1 VSNRRRLQSRLE
13 ELLKQYD
20 KQIEQTFLQAIRARV
35 NSINLAQLTKAIE
48 ERDFNRAV
56 SIAGITRAD
65 LFPFDSSVSA
75 AYAAA
80 GQSIPA
86 AAPAFAVAFGF
97 DGRATRAEQWARN
110 NVGGLVTGIVDEQVI
125 MLREIIGDQ
134 LAAGINPKKIALE
147 IAGPM
152 VNGSRQGG
160 FIGLSR
166 PQAGY
171 LFNARNELAN
181 LDSGYFKRVLRD
193 KRFDS
198 LVRKAIASGKPLAQA
213 DIDRIAARYS
223 DRLLRHRAETIA
235 RTESIT
241 ALRAGRREGV
251 QQGIEAGSIARDA
264 IKRVWNSTGDNR
276 TRQDHRV
283 VNGQTVNGMDE
294 AFTLP
299 DGSRMLFPGD
309 KSLGAPAAQTVN
321 CRCYDEYVVD
331 WLRG

>member
-1 VSNRRRLQSRLE
+1 MSNRRRLQSRLE

>member
-1 VSNRRRLQSRLE
+1 
-13 ELLKQYD
+13 
-20 KQIEQTFLQAIRARV
+20 
-35 NSINLAQLTKAIE
+35 
-48 ERDFNRAV
+48 
-56 SIAGITRAD
+56 
-65 LFPFDSSVSA
+65 
-75 AYAAA
+75 
-80 GQSIPA
+80 
-86 AAPAFAVAFGF
+86 VAFGF